1 VKHRSHGGDVDVL
14 LCSVLIWAAVMIVL
28 VVGWSWHLRWTGL
41 LFLGLRSRL
50 RIFWVPPGFGA
61 RRLWLAYTALSAFS
75 VAPSL
80 LSSAFRRCRGK
91 HQGKA
96 APEDASTDAAAARDA
111 GACADGR

>member
-1 VKHRSHGGDVDVL
+1 
-14 LCSVLIWAAVMIVL
+14 
-28 VVGWSWHLRWTGL
+28 
-41 LFLGLRSRL
+41 
-50 RIFWVPPGFGA
+50 VPPGFGA

-96 APEDASTDAAAARDA
+96 SPEDASTDAAAARDA
-111 GACADGR
+111 GACAYGR